1 MDCSLL
7 GSSVHGILQ
16 ARILEWVAISFSKG
30 PSQLKDQN
38 PCLLCWQAVCLPQ
51 SHQERP
57 IYIYIYIYI
66 FFFSFHILVSYR
78 ALQDIE
84 YTTLYYTVAP
94 CWLSVLYIVVCIC

>member
-1 MDCSLL
+1 MSPVLAGNL
-7 GSSVHGILQ
+7 FTTEQPGQ
-16 ARILEWVAISFSKG
+16 A
-30 PSQLKDQN
+30 
-38 PCLLCWQAVCLPQ
+38 
-51 SHQERP
+51 
-57 IYIYIYIYI
+57 YIYI